1 MKRLVLSEGE
11 KELLLSQLY
20 KFKMN
25 KISQIFS
32 TLFFI
37 GYVRWIPGTFGSI
50 FALIIIIFLHNIVN
64 KNEFIILF
72 ICILLMAII
81 CIKIYSKSINKDD
94 AKEIII
100 DEFLGI
106 YLIVIFSYDY
116 KIFNNEFVNIL
127 LILLFF
133 RIFDILKPFP
143 ANWIDKN
150 MKNSYGVIL
159 DDIVAGIYTI
169 ITLALINVFV

>member
-1 MKRLVLSEGE
+1 
-11 KELLLSQLY
+11 
-20 KFKMN
+20 MN

-37 GYVRWIPGTFGSI
+37 GYVKWAPGTFGSI
-50 FALIIIIFLHNIVN
+50 FSLITIIFLHNIVN

-72 ICILLMAII
+72 ICILLMATI
-81 CIKIYSKSINKDD
+81 CIKIYSKSVNNHD

-106 YLIVIFSYDY
+106 YLIIICSYDF
-116 KIFNNEFVNIL
+116 KIFNNEFVKIL
-127 LILLFF
+127 FILLFF

>member
-1 MKRLVLSEGE
+1 
-11 KELLLSQLY
+11 
-20 KFKMN
+20 MN

-37 GYVRWIPGTFGSI
+37 GYVKWAPGTFGSI
-50 FALIIIIFLHNIVN
+50 FSLITIIFLHNIVN

-72 ICILLMAII
+72 ICILLMATI
-81 CIKIYSKSINKDD
+81 CIKIYSKSVNNHD

-106 YLIVIFSYDY
+106 YLIIICSYDF
-116 KIFNNEFVNIL
+116 KIFNNEFVKIL

>member
-1 MKRLVLSEGE
+1 
-11 KELLLSQLY
+11 
-20 KFKMN
+20 MN

-37 GYVRWIPGTFGSI
+37 GYVKWAPGTFGS
-50 FALIIIIFLHNIVN
+50 FFSLIIIIFLHNIVN

-72 ICILLMAII
+72 ICILLMATI
-81 CIKIYSKSINKDD
+81 CIKIYSKSVNKHD

-106 YLIVIFSYDY
+106 YLIIIFSYDF
-116 KIFNNEFVNIL
+116 KIFNNEFVKIL
-127 LILLFF
+127 LIFLFF

>member
-1 MKRLVLSEGE
+1 M
-11 KELLLSQLY
+11 Y
-20 KFKMN
+20 KF
-25 KISQIFS
+25 SQIFS

-37 GYVRWIPGTFGSI
+37 GYVKWAPGTFGST
-50 FALIIIIFLHNIVN
+50 FSLITIIFLHNLVN

-72 ICILLMAII
+72 ICILLMDVIF
-81 CIKIYSKSINKDD
+81 IKIYSKTLDKHD

-106 YLIVIFSYDY
+106 YLIIICSYDF
-116 KIFNNEFVNIL
+116 IMLNNEFIKIL

-150 MKNSYGVIL
+150 LKNSYGIIL
-159 DDIVAGIYTI
+159 DDMVAGIYTI
-169 ITLALINVFV
+169 ITLAFINVFL

>member
-1 MKRLVLSEGE
+1 
-11 KELLLSQLY
+11 
-20 KFKMN
+20 MN

-37 GYVRWIPGTFGSI
+37 GYVKWAPGTFGSI
-50 FALIIIIFLHNIVN
+50 FSLITIIFLHNIVN

-72 ICILLMAII
+72 ICILLMATI
-81 CIKIYSKSINKDD
+81 CIKIYSKSVNKHD

-106 YLIVIFSYDY
+106 YLIIICSYDF
-116 KIFNNEFVNIL
+116 KIFNNEFVKIL

-150 MKNSYGVIL
+150 LKNSYGIIL

>member
-1 MKRLVLSEGE
+1 MLQ
-11 KELLLSQLY
+11 SQLY
-20 KFKMN
+20 KLKMN

-37 GYVRWIPGTFGSI
+37 GYVKWAPGTFGSI
-50 FALIIIIFLHNIVN
+50 FSLIIIIFLHNIVN
-64 KNEFIILF
+64 KNEFIVLF
-72 ICILLMAII
+72 ICIFLMATI
-81 CIKIYSKSINKDD
+81 CIKIYSKSVNKHD
-94 AKEIII
+94 AKEIVI

-106 YLIVIFSYDY
+106 YLIIIFSYDY
-116 KIFNNEFVNIL
+116 KIFNNEFVKIL

-150 MKNSYGVIL
+150 LKNSYGIIL

>member
-1 MKRLVLSEGE
+1 
-11 KELLLSQLY
+11 
-20 KFKMN
+20 MN

-37 GYVRWIPGTFGSI
+37 GYVKWAPGTFGSI
-50 FALIIIIFLHNIVN
+50 FSLITIIFLHNIVN

-72 ICILLMAII
+72 ICIFLIATI
-81 CIKIYSKSINKDD
+81 CIKIYSKSVNKHD
-94 AKEIII
+94 AKEIVI

-106 YLIVIFSYDY
+106 YLIIIFSYDY
-116 KIFNNEFVNIL
+116 KIFNNEFVKIL

-150 MKNSYGVIL
+150 MKNSYGIIL

>member
-1 MKRLVLSEGE
+1 
-11 KELLLSQLY
+11 
-20 KFKMN
+20 MN

-37 GYVRWIPGTFGSI
+37 GYVKWAPGTFGS
-50 FALIIIIFLHNIVN
+50 FFSLIIIIFLHNILN

-72 ICILLMAII
+72 ICILLMATI
-81 CIKIYSKSINKDD
+81 CIKIYSKSVNNHD
-94 AKEIII
+94 AKEIVI

-106 YLIVIFSYDY
+106 YLIIIFSYDF
-116 KIFNNEFVNIL
+116 KIFNNEFIKIL

-150 MKNSYGVIL
+150 LKNSYGIIL

>member
-1 MKRLVLSEGE
+1 
-11 KELLLSQLY
+11 
-20 KFKMN
+20 MN

-37 GYVRWIPGTFGSI
+37 GYIKWAPGTFGS
-50 FALIIIIFLHNIVN
+50 FFSLITIIFLHNIVN

-72 ICILLMAII
+72 ICILLMATI
-81 CIKIYSKSINKDD
+81 CIKIYSKSVNNHD

-106 YLIVIFSYDY
+106 YLIIICSYDF
-116 KIFNNEFVNIL
+116 KIFNNEFVKIL

-150 MKNSYGVIL
+150 LKNSYGIIL

>member
-1 MKRLVLSEGE
+1 
-11 KELLLSQLY
+11 
-20 KFKMN
+20 MN

-37 GYVRWIPGTFGSI
+37 GYVKWAPGTFGSI
-50 FALIIIIFLHNIVN
+50 FSLITIIFLHNIVN

-72 ICILLMAII
+72 ICILLMATI
-81 CIKIYSKSINKDD
+81 CIKIYSKSVNKHD

-106 YLIVIFSYDY
+106 YLIIICSYDF
-116 KIFNNEFVNIL
+116 KIFNNEFVKIL

-150 MKNSYGVIL
+150 MKNSYGIIL
-159 DDIVAGIYTI
+159 DDMVAGIYTI
-169 ITLALINVFV
+169 ITLAFINVFV

>member
-1 MKRLVLSEGE
+1 
-11 KELLLSQLY
+11 
-20 KFKMN
+20 MN

-37 GYVRWIPGTFGSI
+37 GYVKWAPGTFGSFI
-50 FALIIIIFLHNIVN
+50 SLIIIIFLHNIVN

-72 ICILLMAII
+72 ICILLMATI
-81 CIKIYSKSINKDD
+81 CIKIYSKSVNKHD

-106 YLIVIFSYDY
+106 YLIIFFSYDF
-116 KIFNNEFVNIL
+116 KIFNNELVKIL
-127 LILLFF
+127 FILLFF

-143 ANWIDKN
+143 ANWIDN
-150 MKNSYGVIL
+150 NLKNSYGIII
-159 DDIVAGIYTI
+159 DDIIAGIYTI
-169 ITLALINVFV
+169 ILLALINVFI

>member
-1 MKRLVLSEGE
+1 MS
-11 KELLLSQLY
+11 
-20 KFKMN
+20 

-37 GYVRWIPGTFGSI
+37 GYVKWATGTIGSLFSI
-50 FALIIIIFLHNIVN
+50 IIIIFVQNIVN
-64 KNEFIILF
+64 KKEFIILF
-72 ICILLMAII
+72 ICLLLIAAV
-81 CIKIYSKSINKDD
+81 CIKIYSKSVNKHD
-94 AKEIII
+94 AKEIVI

-106 YLIVIFSYDY
+106 YLIIIFSYDFE
-116 KIFNNEFVNIL
+116 IFNNEFIKIL

-150 MKNSYGVIL
+150 LKNSYGIIL

-169 ITLALINVFV
+169 IILALINVFV

>member
-1 MKRLVLSEGE
+1 
-11 KELLLSQLY
+11 
-20 KFKMN
+20 MN

-37 GYVRWIPGTFGSI
+37 GYVKWAPGTFGS
-50 FALIIIIFLHNIVN
+50 FFSLIIIIFLHNIVN

-72 ICILLMAII
+72 ICILLMATI
-81 CIKIYSKSINKDD
+81 CIKIYSKSVNKHD

-106 YLIVIFSYDY
+106 YLIIICSYDF
-116 KIFNNEFVNIL
+116 KIFNNEFVKIL

>member
-1 MKRLVLSEGE
+1 
-11 KELLLSQLY
+11 
-20 KFKMN
+20 MN

-37 GYVRWIPGTFGSI
+37 GYVKWAPGTFGS
-50 FALIIIIFLHNIVN
+50 FFSLITIIFLHNIVN

-72 ICILLMAII
+72 ICILLMATI
-81 CIKIYSKSINKDD
+81 CIKIYSKSVNNHD

-106 YLIVIFSYDY
+106 YLIIIFSYDF
-116 KIFNNEFVNIL
+116 KIFNNEFVKIL

-150 MKNSYGVIL
+150 LKNSYGIIL

>member
-1 MKRLVLSEGE
+1 
-11 KELLLSQLY
+11 
-20 KFKMN
+20 MN

-37 GYVRWIPGTFGSI
+37 GYVKWAPGTFGSL
-50 FALIIIIFLHNIVN
+50 FSLIIIIFLHNIVN

-72 ICILLMAII
+72 ICILLMATI
-81 CIKIYSKSINKDD
+81 CIKIYSKSVNKHD

-106 YLIVIFSYDY
+106 YLIIIFSYDF
-116 KIFNNEFVNIL
+116 KIFNNEFVKIL

>member
-1 MKRLVLSEGE
+1 
-11 KELLLSQLY
+11 
-20 KFKMN
+20 MN

-37 GYVRWIPGTFGSI
+37 GYVKWAPGTFGSI
-50 FALIIIIFLHNIVN
+50 FSLITIIFLHNILN

-72 ICILLMAII
+72 ICVFLMAII
-81 CIKIYSKSINKDD
+81 CVKIYSKSVNKHD

-106 YLIVIFSYDY
+106 YLIIICSYDF
-116 KIFNNEFVNIL
+116 KIFNNEFVKIL

-150 MKNSYGVIL
+150 MKNSYGIIF
-159 DDIVAGIYTI
+159 DDIIAGIYTI
-169 ITLALINVFV
+169 IILALINVFI

>member
-1 MKRLVLSEGE
+1 
-11 KELLLSQLY
+11 
-20 KFKMN
+20 MN

-37 GYVRWIPGTFGSI
+37 GYVKWAPGTFGSI
-50 FALIIIIFLHNIVN
+50 FSLITIIFLHNIVN

-72 ICILLMAII
+72 ICILLIATI
-81 CIKIYSKSINKDD
+81 CIKIYSKSVNKHD

-106 YLIVIFSYDY
+106 YLIIICSYNFI
-116 KIFNNEFVNIL
+116 IFNNEFVKIL

-150 MKNSYGVIL
+150 WKNSYGIIL

>member
-1 MKRLVLSEGE
+1 
-11 KELLLSQLY
+11 
-20 KFKMN
+20 MN

-37 GYVRWIPGTFGSI
+37 GYIRWIPGTFGSI
-50 FALIIIIFLHNIVN
+50 FSLIIIIFLHNIVN
-64 KNEFIILF
+64 KKEFIILF
-72 ICILLMAII
+72 FCILLMATI
-81 CIKIYSKSINKDD
+81 CIKIYSKSVNKHD

-100 DEFLGI
+100 DEFLGV
-106 YLIVIFSYDY
+106 YLIIICSYDF
-116 KIFNNEFVNIL
+116 KIFNNEFVKIL

-150 MKNSYGVIL
+150 LKNSYGIIL

>member
-1 MKRLVLSEGE
+1 
-11 KELLLSQLY
+11 
-20 KFKMN
+20 MN

-37 GYVRWIPGTFGSI
+37 GYIKWAPGTFGS
-50 FALIIIIFLHNIVN
+50 FFSLITIIFLHNIVN

-72 ICILLMAII
+72 ICILLMATI
-81 CIKIYSKSINKDD
+81 CIKIYSQSVNNHD
-94 AKEIII
+94 AKEIVI

-106 YLIVIFSYDY
+106 YLIIIFSYDF
-116 KIFNNEFVNIL
+116 KIFNSEFVKIL
-127 LILLFF
+127 MMLLFF

>member
-1 MKRLVLSEGE
+1 
-11 KELLLSQLY
+11 
-20 KFKMN
+20 MN

-37 GYVRWIPGTFGSI
+37 GYVKWAPGTFGS
-50 FALIIIIFLHNIVN
+50 FFSLITIIFLHNIVN

-72 ICILLMAII
+72 ICILLMATI
-81 CIKIYSKSINKDD
+81 CIKIYSKSVNKHD

-100 DEFLGI
+100 DEFFGQS
-106 YLIVIFSYDY
+106 IVILFAFFLGGNVY
-116 KIFNNEFVNIL
+116 IIL
-127 LILLFF
+127 SLPGSFLIHYILELELLLAFILF

-150 MKNSYGVIL
+150 MRNSYGIIL

-169 ITLALINVFV
+169 ITLTLINVFV

>member
-1 MKRLVLSEGE
+1 
-11 KELLLSQLY
+11 
-20 KFKMN
+20 MN

-37 GYVRWIPGTFGSI
+37 GYVKWAPGTFGS
-50 FALIIIIFLHNIVN
+50 FFSLIIIIFLHNIVN
-64 KNEFIILF
+64 KNKFIILF
-72 ICILLMAII
+72 ICILLMATI
-81 CIKIYSKSINKDD
+81 CIKIYSKSVNNHD
-94 AKEIII
+94 AKEIVI

-106 YLIVIFSYDY
+106 YLIIIFSYDY
-116 KIFNNEFVNIL
+116 KIFNNEFAKIL

-150 MKNSYGVIL
+150 LKNSYGIIL
-159 DDIVAGIYTI
+159 DDIVAGVYTI

>member
-1 MKRLVLSEGE
+1 
-11 KELLLSQLY
+11 
-20 KFKMN
+20 MN

-37 GYVRWIPGTFGSI
+37 GYVKWAPGTFGSL
-50 FALIIIIFLHNIVN
+50 FSLIIIIFLHNIVH

-72 ICILLMAII
+72 VCILLMATI
-81 CIKIYSKSINKDD
+81 CIKIYSKSVNKHD

-106 YLIVIFSYDY
+106 YLIIICSYDF
-116 KIFNNEFVNIL
+116 KIFNNEFVKIL

-150 MKNSYGVIL
+150 LKNSYGIIL

-169 ITLALINVFV
+169 IILALINVFV

>member
-1 MKRLVLSEGE
+1 
-11 KELLLSQLY
+11 
-20 KFKMN
+20 MN

-37 GYVRWIPGTFGSI
+37 GYIKWAPGTFGS
-50 FALIIIIFLHNIVN
+50 FFSLITIIFLHNIIN
-64 KNEFIILF
+64 KNEFIIIF
-72 ICILLMAII
+72 ICILLMATIF
-81 CIKIYSKSINKDD
+81 IKIYSKSVNNHD

-106 YLIVIFSYDY
+106 YLIIIFSYDFN
-116 KIFNNEFVNIL
+116 IFNNEFLKIF
-127 LILLFF
+127 LIFLFF
-133 RIFDILKPFP
+133 RIYDILKPFP

-150 MKNSYGVIL
+150 MINSYGIIL

>member
-1 MKRLVLSEGE
+1 
-11 KELLLSQLY
+11 
-20 KFKMN
+20 MN

-37 GYVRWIPGTFGSI
+37 GYVKWAPGTIGSL
-50 FALIIIIFLHNIVN
+50 FSLIIIIFLHNIVN

-72 ICILLMAII
+72 ICILLMATI
-81 CIKIYSKSINKDD
+81 CIKIYSKSVNNHD

-106 YLIVIFSYDY
+106 YLIIICSYDF
-116 KIFNNEFVNIL
+116 KIFNNEFIKTL

-150 MKNSYGVIL
+150 MKNSYGIIL

>member
-1 MKRLVLSEGE
+1 
-11 KELLLSQLY
+11 
-20 KFKMN
+20 MN

-37 GYVRWIPGTFGSI
+37 GYVKWAPGTIGSL
-50 FALIIIIFLHNIVN
+50 FSLIIITFLHNIVN

-72 ICILLMAII
+72 ICILLMATI
-81 CIKIYSKSINKDD
+81 CIKIYSKSVNKHD

-106 YLIVIFSYDY
+106 YLIIIFSYDFE
-116 KIFNNEFVNIL
+116 ILNNEFIKIL
-127 LILLFF
+127 LIFLFF

-143 ANWIDKN
+143 ANWIDN
-150 MKNSYGVIL
+150 NLKNSYGIII
-159 DDIVAGIYTI
+159 DDIIAGIYTI
-169 ITLALINVFV
+169 ILLALINVFI

>member
-1 MKRLVLSEGE
+1 
-11 KELLLSQLY
+11 
-20 KFKMN
+20 MN

-37 GYVRWIPGTFGSI
+37 GYIRWIPGTFGSI
-50 FALIIIIFLHNIVN
+50 FSLIIIIFLHNIVN

-72 ICILLMAII
+72 FCILLMATI
-81 CIKIYSKSINKDD
+81 CIKIYSKSVNKHD

-106 YLIVIFSYDY
+106 YLIIICSYDF
-116 KIFNNEFVNIL
+116 KIFNNEFVKIL

-150 MKNSYGVIL
+150 LKNSYGIIL